1 MIEKIMKA
9 VKSSNKKR
17 SRNITIGAVIGFLLS
32 CTAVMGADDKYLW
45 IEKDKDGKIKFN
57 TTATAD
63 DEGKREEENPYENV
77 GNIWKEN
84 TYTNNTTLSS
94 SKANEKDGNNEIS
107 YGVRLSGDLTG
118 VNFINNGSIIVKVS
132 SGSCYGFGIYN
143 ESTKMGKI
151 INTGVISGS
160 GDGSSSGEGYGI
172 INNSGTIGDIT
183 NRGLISGSGKSTS
196 GKSEG
201 YGIYNSFSTMGAITN
216 TGVISGIGSSSSG
229 IGSGIYNQSGTM
241 GAIANAGVISGTSTN
256 GTGILNETYNNNQKM
271 GKIIN
276 TGIISGSGNSTS
288 SDSTSYGIN
297 NEVGTM
303 GAITNEGLI
312 SGYGNSTGGD
322 GEGYGIYNKGTIEE
336 ITNAGLI
343 NGYAASTSTAFAFG
357 IFNDTNATKI
367 GNITNTGVISGYGN
381 GLDSGS
387 PSGSSTAYGF
397 GINNA
402 ATMGAITNTGII
414 SGIGTSGGIGISNS
428 ANSKQ
433 MGAITNTGVIYGTS
447 NAINRDNES
456 IDPSSNYG
464 ILVNGDSNND
474 VVQGLKIVDETPTTN
489 QILNKGLIF
498 TALDTGGY
506 KADED
511 EYGKFGKTF
520 DNGAGITIINA
531 KAIDGGPSNIDT
543 EKNIVGTESLKLENG
558 ILTYTDNGKEQTETI
573 SSSKGYI
580 LNGITNTL
588 KVSDGNN
595 ELNNSVIN
603 AYGTAV
609 VFGDTGDKE
618 LTLSGTVVNGG
629 IDNSAA
635 ILGSNGE
642 DTLILQSMTSSGDTQ
657 NTVVNGNI
665 NMGAGADTLTI
676 GDGTIING
684 TLDGGTGDF
693 KDTLNF
699 GVSSGAKPIPGES
712 QGINIMHNITNFENI
727 NVEENTNVTL
737 FEKTIG
743 ADGKEKELKVTGV
756 EEINI
761 KAGGVLNLRI
771 DSQTINDG
779 RYEGHALFN
788 KNTSL
793 IINGDI
799 SQLPGGKTEI
809 KETEIEKYK
818 VGVFNLITNGLGK
831 DAIIAMDGITLKEN
845 LFVKTNS
852 ILDKAVILEEPEGN
866 GGKGKEGDIKIE
878 DNEDIFV
885 INKEIPR
892 DEQKYIKLNEIYKG
906 VHSSARENFNALKDI
921 LTLNVAG
928 GDYTSVTDKEQLAI
942 LLSYLSNIYTET
954 PYSYSSELSRKS
966 AGMFR
971 DIITENQFKPNLNQW
986 LIIGGLTHRDGGTKD
1001 TYYGKNY
1008 HGFDTG
1014 TADVD
1019 VDMKLTGTYALGKY
1033 GYSENVS
1040 LGVTAG
1046 GNRSEAKLPMS
1057 KVKGNSGYVGAF
1069 AENYRGN
1076 LTLKAGAGIQYSEY
1090 DANRATLGGHS
1101 YSEKYSDMTYDIYLN
1116 GRYSYN
1122 IGENLFLEPYGT
1134 LSYTYIKQDNADEG
1148 SKVLAIETDSKSFD
1162 YTAAKVGVD
1171 LKKVIP
1177 HEKGKST
1184 LSAGVSYTRLLTGAD
1199 EENITGRFKG
1209 ENATDFDILVAH
1221 KNEHSIGLNAK
1232 YALELENGI
1241 LFDVKGSYSVERDSH
1256 NGTGKNKNKGE
1267 WIVGAGLGYKF

>member
-9 VKSSNKKR
+9 VKSSNKR
-17 SRNITIGAVIGFLLS
+17 SGRNITIGAVIGFLLS
-32 CTAVMGADDKYLW
+32 CTAVMGADDNYLW
-45 IEKDKDGKIKFN
+45 IGKNNGAIEFINQETSTSDGSDGTWS
-57 TTATAD
+57 TT
-63 DEGKREEENPYENV
+63 NPYEEVTWNP
-77 GNIWKEN
+77 ETS
-84 TYTNNTTLSS
+84 TYINNMILSS
-94 SKANEKDGNNEIS
+94 SEVNGKDTNGYLS
-107 YGVRLSGDLTG
+107 YGLRLSGNLNDM
-118 VNFINNGSIIVKVS
+118 NFVNNGSII
-132 SGSCYGFGIYN
+132 
-143 ESTKMGKI
+143 
-151 INTGVISGS
+151 
-160 GDGSSSGEGYGI
+160 GEA
-172 INNSGTIGDIT
+172 NNS
-183 NRGLISGSGKSTS
+183 SY
-196 GKSEG
+196 G
-201 YGIYNSFSTMGAITN
+201 YGIYNSAEIGNIENKGIINGFGTGDSGSLGYGISNKSATMGNIEN
-216 TGVISGIGSSSSG
+216 KGIISSTATSSRFETRAY
-229 IGSGIYNQSGTM
+229 GIYNYSLVEM
-241 GAIANAGVISGTSTN
+241 GNIENEGIISGT
-256 GTGILNETYNNNQKM
+256 GNNNNSTASGYGIYIYNYNST
-271 GKIIN
+271 GKDITN
-276 TGIISGSGNSTS
+276 KGIISGSGTR
-288 SDSTSYGIN
+288 
-297 NEVGTM
+297 
-303 GAITNEGLI
+303 TNGVA
-312 SGYGNSTGGD
+312 S
-322 GEGYGIYNKGTIEE
+322 GYGIY
-336 ITNAGLI
+336 
-343 NGYAASTSTAFAFG
+343 SSTAM
-357 IFNDTNATKI
+357 I
-367 GNITNTGVISGYGN
+367 GNITNTGVIYGKTNVIKRSSGDIN
-381 GLDSGS
+381 
-387 PSGSSTAYGF
+387 TAY
-397 GINNA
+397 
-402 ATMGAITNTGII
+402 
-414 SGIGTSGGIGISNS
+414 
-428 ANSKQ
+428 
-433 MGAITNTGVIYGTS
+433 
-447 NAINRDNES
+447 
-456 IDPSSNYG
+456 NYG
-464 ILVNGDSNND
+464 ILVNGND
-474 VVQGLKIVDETPTTN
+474 GEKVVDGLTIVDRTSAIN

-498 TALDTGGY
+498 KALDTGGY

-511 EYGKFGKTF
+511 EYGKFGKVF

-531 KAIDGGPSNIDT
+531 KAIDGEPSNANT
-543 EKNIVGTESLKLENG
+543 EKNIVGTESLKLKKG
-558 ILTYTDNGKEQTETI
+558 TLSYTDNGKEQTETI
-573 SSSKGYI
+573 SPEKRYI

-588 KVSDGNN
+588 EVSGKNN

-618 LTLSGTVVNGG
+618 LTLSGTIVNGG

-635 ILGSNGE
+635 ILGSDNG
-642 DTLILQSMTSSGDTQ
+642 DTLILQSMTSSGDIQ

-684 TLDGGTGDF
+684 TIDGGTGDF

-699 GVSSGAKPIPGES
+699 GINSGAKSIPAES
-712 QGINIMHNITNFENI
+712 QGINIMHNISNFENI
-727 NVEENTNVTL
+727 NVGENTNVTL

-852 ILDKAVILEEPEGN
+852 ILDKAVILEEDEEN

-942 LLSYLSNIYTET
+942 LLSYLNNIYTET
-954 PYSYSSELSRKS
+954 PYSFSSELSRKS
-966 AGMFR
+966 MGMFR
-971 DIITENQFKPNLNQW
+971 DITTENQFRPDMNKW
-986 LIIGGLTHRDGGTKD
+986 LIMGGLTHRDGGTKD

-1019 VDMKLTGTYALGKY
+1019 VDMKLTGAYALGKY
-1033 GYSENVS
+1033 EYSENVS

-1101 YSEKYSDMTYDIYLN
+1101 YSDKYSDMTYDIYLN
-1116 GRYSYN
+1116 GRYSHN
-1122 IGENLFLEPYGT
+1122 IGNNLFLEPYGT
-1134 LSYTYIKQDNADEG
+1134 LSYTYIKQDSADEG
-1148 SKVLAIETDSKSFD
+1148 NKVLAIETDSKTFD

-1184 LSAGVSYTRLLTGAD
+1184 LSAGASYTRLLTGAD

-1209 ENATDFDILVAH
+1209 GSDFDILVAH

-1232 YALELENGI
+1232 YTLELENGI

-1256 NGTGKNKNKGE
+1256 NRSGKNRNKGE
-1267 WIVGAGLGYKF
+1267 WVVGTGLGYKF